1 MPDHH
6 QKPLFDAFISYS
18 HTDCGAIAPAIQRGI
33 QTIGRPWYKLSRNLN
48 VFRDESNLKASPQLW
63 SSIEAALKGSDYFIL
78 FASPLAAASGW
89 VADEIAVWIAKNYS
103 ETDGLKKIFVVLTE
117 GDIAWNKEKN
127 DFDWVVTNTLP
138 RETLT
143 KRFRQAPEWIDLRP
157 YVKQSENGKEVD
169 IKAAGFTT
177 AMTKIIGGIEG
188 REPWQVE
195 SDELKS
201 QKNARRVRTVVGLVL
216 VCLTVA
222 IFRLYQDANAQRKLA
237 ETQKQIAVV
246 QKNAAI
252 QNLKKFKV
260 EEFNRN
266 IRNGRVYLD
275 AQEYGFARSA
285 FLSAD
290 STLRN
295 HDFGTTPAIAVRK
308 AEVEA
313 ALRECMEKLNRQ
325 SAKK

>member
-18 HTDCGAIAPAIQRGI
+18 HTDCGAIAPAIQKGI

-48 VFRDESNLKASPQLW
+48 VFRDELNLKASPHLW
-63 SSIEAALKGSDYFIL
+63 SSIEEALKGSDYFIL
-78 FASPLAAASGW
+78 FASPLAGASGW
-89 VADEIAVWIAKNYS
+89 VADEIAVWIEKNYA

-117 GDIAWNKEKN
+117 GELAWNKEKN
-127 DFDWVVTNTLP
+127 DFDWAVTNTLP
-138 RETLT
+138 QQTLT
-143 KRFRQAPEWIDLRP
+143 GRFKQVPEWIDLRP
-157 YVKQSENGKEVD
+157 YVKQSENGREVD

-177 AMTKIIGGIEG
+177 AMTKIIGGIED
-188 REPWQVE
+188 REPWLVE

-201 QKNARRVRTVVGLVL
+201 QKNARTVRTVIGLL
-216 VCLTVA
+216 LLCLTVA
-222 IFRLYQDANAQRKLA
+222 IFILYQKANTAQKTAVAERK
-237 ETQKQIAVV
+237 IAVA
-246 QKNAAI
+246 QKDTAI

-275 AQEYGFARSA
+275 AQEYDLARSA

-290 STLRN
+290 STLKN
-295 HDFGTTPAIAVRK
+295 HDFGSIPAIAGRK
-308 AEVEA
+308 AEVEG
-313 ALRECMEKLNRQ
+313 ALQECMEKLNRQ
-325 SAKK
+325 SATK